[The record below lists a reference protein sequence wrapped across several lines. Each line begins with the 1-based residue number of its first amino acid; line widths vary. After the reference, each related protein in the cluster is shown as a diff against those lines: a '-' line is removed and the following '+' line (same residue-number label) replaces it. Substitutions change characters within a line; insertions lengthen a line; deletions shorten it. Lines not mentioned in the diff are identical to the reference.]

1 MSRTKIQ
8 QPSWPP
14 GSVGPRLLFSLL
26 LSLALVAVPLTVQ
39 AGARD
44 NRDNKERT
52 ARTACLAGDYAK
64 GVALLAELY
73 VSTKDIAYLFN
84 QARCFEQN
92 GKYEEAIIRFH
103 EYQLKNAD
111 AGNPPDESAEKHI
124 ASCQALLDKQ
134 KAGQG
139 ATALPPVTS
148 TVTAPAAPAEPKPVA
163 VEGSGQ
169 RAEAKPE
176 VAPEPKAD
184 VAASIAPETPG
195 RGLRVAGIAAAAVG
209 VAGIA
214 AGVVFNLKANSLA
227 SDLEAANGS
236 STTLYSRSKES
247 SRSSYATL
255 TWVAYGAG
263 AACVVGGA
271 VVYLLGR
278 SQGPSAQVA
287 LAPAMGV
294 GEIGAV
300 VQGAF

>member
-111 AGNPPDESAEKHI
+111 AGNTPDESAEKHI

-134 KAGQG
+134 KAGQV
-139 ATALPPVTS
+139 ATALPPATP
-148 TVTAPAAPAEPKPVA
+148 TVTAPAAPAEPRPVV
-163 VEGSGQ
+163 VESPGP
-169 RAEAKPE
+169 KPE
-176 VAPEPKAD
+176 AASEPKAD
-184 VAASIAPETPG
+184 LAASMTPETPG

-247 SRSSYATL
+247 SRSTYATL

-287 LAPAMGV
+287 LAPAVGV

-300 VQGAF
+300 LQGAF

>member
-1 MSRTKIQ
+1 MSRTKVHEQ
-8 QPSWPP
+8 NWPP
-14 GSVGPRLLFSLL
+14 GPRLLVSLVI
-26 LSLALVAVPLTVQ
+26 SAAVVAVPLAAL
-39 AGARD
+39 AGAKDRD
-44 NRDNKERT
+44 SKERT

-92 GKYEEAIIRFH
+92 GKYEEAILRFH

-134 KAGQG
+134 KAGQV
-139 ATALPPVTS
+139 ATLPPVTP
-148 TVTAPAAPAEPKPVA
+148 TVTAPAVPAEPKPVA
-163 VEGSGQ
+163 VESPGQ

-176 VAPEPKAD
+176 ATVEPKAD
-184 VAASIAPETPG
+184 VSASIAPETPG

-209 VAGIA
+209 VAGLA

-227 SDLEAANGS
+227 SDLESANGS

-263 AACVVGGA
+263 AACMAGGA
-271 VVYLLGR
+271 VLYFFGR
-278 SQGPSAQVA
+278 SPGPSTQVA
-287 LAPAMGV
+287 LAPAVGV
-294 GEIGAV
+294 GEVGAV
-300 VQGAF
+300 LQGAF